1 MKVMHMV
8 SKKKGYIDIHNH
20 MLPGVDDG
28 SDCLEQSIRMAKQA
42 AMEGFTDII
51 LTPHQKADRR
61 CVTWDG
67 TLRRL
72 RLLQE
77 QADEWK
83 IPVRFHPGAEL
94 FYRHGAE
101 RLLEEGKVHT
111 LADSHYVLVEFF
123 PGEEYAY
130 IRDALVRLS
139 SYGYLPVLAHA
150 ERYACLTAGAE
161 AAAGLKQNTG
171 CFFQVNAAS
180 LAGEAGYALKAASR
194 KLVRQGLSDFVAT
207 DSHDDGSRAP
217 RMAHCA
223 QWLERKLGSREAERL
238 LSDNPRAVLLDR
250 PLEGM

>member
-1 MKVMHMV
+1 MRITRNISQKN
-8 SKKKGYIDIHNH
+8 GYIDIHCH
-20 MLPGVDDG
+20 MLPAVDDG
-28 SDCLEQSIRMAKQA
+28 SASMEQSIRMARQA
-42 AMEGFTDII
+42 AMEGFSDII

-77 QADEWK
+77 KADELR

-101 RLLEEGKVHT
+101 ELLEERKLHT

-130 IRDALVRLS
+130 IRDALVRIS
-139 SYGYLPVLAHA
+139 SYGYLPVLAHV
-150 ERYACLTAGAE
+150 ERYASVLSETE
-161 AAAGLKQNTG
+161 RPRQLKQNTG

-180 LAGEAGYALKAASR
+180 LTGEAGFAAKNASR
-194 KLVRQGLSDFVAT
+194 RLVRQGLADFIAT
-207 DSHDDGSRAP
+207 DAHNDEGRPP
-217 RMAHCA
+217 RISHCA
-223 QWLERKLGSREAERL
+223 QWLERKLGREELERL
-238 LSDNPRAVLLDR
+238 LIRNPEAVLEDR
-250 PLEGM
+250 PLK